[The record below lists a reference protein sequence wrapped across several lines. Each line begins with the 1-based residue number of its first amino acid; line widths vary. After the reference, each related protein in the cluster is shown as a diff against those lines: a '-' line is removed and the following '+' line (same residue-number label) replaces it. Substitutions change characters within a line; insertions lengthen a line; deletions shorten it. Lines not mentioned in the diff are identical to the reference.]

1 MTPRELLSK
10 LKEEH
15 KYHFKNIRKS
25 NFKRF
30 LKFILP
36 FALVGIGVLYL
47 NFLNAGNIYYKP
59 LQNENV
65 QIISTSM
72 QDELIRDNVVQL
84 REGQG
89 GFKLNGLF
97 EVCDVDGNKEIIRI
111 KDTDDLY
118 TYHFAS
124 IRKDKNGQ
132 IKLVG
137 IDDTYKRYEFFLA
150 VVFVLLLGGTITSS
164 VIFLIDLGTFIF
176 LLISDKNTYY
186 VSYSRENDLW
196 TSLFYIPDYY
206 PNYYDVP
213 AINYIWA
220 HCKEFFGYPLTEEY
234 IHYWFIEGVWDLQG
248 TWRKAKYQNV

>member
-15 KYHFKNIRKS
+15 KCHFRNIRKS

-36 FALVGIGVLYL
+36 FVFAGIGVLYV
-47 NFLNAGNIYYKP
+47 NFLGGAHIYYKP

-65 QIISTSM
+65 QITSMSM
-72 QDELIRDNVVQL
+72 QDELIRDNYVQL
-84 REGQG
+84 RDGQG

-97 EVCDVDGNKEIIRI
+97 EVYDTGRETKQIIRI

-124 IRKDKNGQ
+124 IRKDKDGQ

-137 IDDTYKRYEFFLA
+137 VADEFKQYEFFCAL
-150 VVFVLLLGGTITSS
+150 VFVLILVGVIVSS

-176 LLISDKNTYY
+176 LFASDKNTYY
-186 VSYSRENDLW
+186 VSYSRTNDLW

-220 HCKEFFGYPLTEEY
+220 HCKEFFGHPLTDEY

-248 TWRKAKYQNV
+248 TYRKYKLKS